1 MSDLKSDQKPGLN
14 PSSSL
19 EAQASAFAPGEGLQK
34 RQASLPRKQEVK
46 RKPSIPRPRTPTP
59 SSSLQAQYA
68 KGALSVPSQG
78 PPLDLA
84 RSSTTRMPG
93 TFGEAGVFARSREE
107 DPATRFILKKKQ
119 PPRRGLTTATP
130 TSSSPS
136 SLKLSSSALGPRK
149 ILRSATQRPG
159 ATLSPPKARWLHR
172 PEQDSDE
179 ESTHQLD
186 VYGEEGKHG
195 LRGAACAP
203 DDLLRSGTKVLVQTR
218 GASRKNTFDFHGLM
232 TMQVIDPS
240 LLGTTLVQ
248 RLRPQDFTGLEPR
261 PGHLLP
267 LKSPPLSHI
276 TRGVIIAADT
286 ELDGRTHESEGA
298 VDSLMYLPSCNDVA
312 IVDSLQKRFQ
322 RGLYFTTCDNM
333 LIFVNPWESQTA
345 IDQVFN
351 YSLAVKYWTGHLAE
365 LPNHPYLVARRAF
378 SDAKRQHR
386 NQLVLTLGPF
396 GCGQDRV
403 HHELVKLLVRF
414 ALTMES
420 TWVSRCPI
428 AFVSFT
434 AELARDAAVHLLEA
448 LHITHRGELF
458 GGRLMDLFQ
467 VELDADGDVVGF
479 SFLPNSSNEASQEI
493 ISWQMRQSLKAI
505 PLPNIFYHVMYA
517 IHFNPEDPAMKSTG
531 LHPVDVTEL
540 LRYFPAPY
548 VLYEDSHYEKCQ
560 QMLSHLTAIGL
571 SERQRTEFL
580 RIISAILVADVASYK
595 LLNEV
600 DKDATPEERAEN
612 LAASTAPRVQ
622 RITKQQAKQVEQAL
636 IFGQKTAL
644 TLAGLDII
652 NLLATL
658 LKVDETVLRDICL
671 GTDAWQVRFLALKLF
686 ARLRWWLLGMIS
698 QSLRLY
704 KGTAVHN
711 RITLLKAVGLDFR
724 HVGQDWALNQLL
736 HNYTE
741 ECFLHLFATW
751 AFTLDQATYLLEGV
765 KPPPAHFILND
776 EILDVFAGPEGMW
789 HIMREEHATRGGEAA
804 DDLSEGLP
812 LAAMSLVEKI
822 LKSKGKT
829 EKIVQVPGYHPP
841 PSELFKPKMAIRVV
855 KATAKGG
862 GVTRLNKGAGPKK
875 VAAAS
880 AVDPVF
886 CQFTVVHTSGSLTY
900 DATKFCTSDANAY
913 SVPNRLRTLLQ
924 QSKMELVRTLV
935 EHEGAN
941 DVIPTDCL
949 RLSVA
954 NRLIQYVK
962 DSLSEGEEA
971 PQTHFIACV
980 SSLKRI
986 EGVEIDGVNAL
997 HDARSRVD
1005 MRNKGRAVTQTV
1017 ITQGSRNVN
1026 DGLIEALMHEPQ
1038 VPPRI
1043 RALVA
1048 SEAKLAR
1055 THTGLKGGFDA
1066 AHVWQQLHDLQIL
1079 TYCAT
1084 RYLGMTVRLLYEEF
1098 LELYSILCIPSSYD
1112 QQITKIF
1119 MNHPSPRAASAFLLQ
1134 VRLLYHQLRRIE
1146 YLERAVPAV
1155 TLIQR
1160 VWRTVRERA
1169 FVVDMR
1175 SLCIRVQSHA
1185 RRLLLMREQQQLKPL
1200 KNLFWGAVVMAG
1212 IAYAFRRLGLSE
1224 EVVHSIKL
1232 KFRNREVYCLRWSA
1246 AVCVQ
1251 SWWRSVMAQKEAA
1264 RLRQAALL
1272 EHCSLLVQNAW
1283 RCYKA
1288 QAVILEKITEERIPN
1303 RAATVVQRHFRGWME
1318 RRKFQ
1323 ELRGLTMAFLSI
1335 QRKGAKLYSMRVML
1349 NYRPIIRRTT
1359 IMRDMIASGVSKGL
1373 HACSCILSFY
1383 THSLQGD
1390 FLLAR
1395 RMVVKIQRWWRS
1407 ILLLR
1412 NLDADLALPPPIQ
1425 LPKRA
1430 DSIVRRREIV
1440 AFELLR
1446 PHILRVQGTFKCERV
1461 RQECLYAYP
1470 IRLLTNRDPR
1480 AVYPRTWAQPLQ
1492 DLLTRTAAAASEQQ
1506 ISYLTEAMQQGAPV
1520 SFLDIAIGGHHS
1532 LVLLGV
1538 RQPASGSFATRVR
1551 TVIKG
1556 GGWQDF
1562 TLVPKV
1568 YAWGWDDR
1576 GQLGAS
1582 QHPRDQ
1588 GVTCV
1593 GPLHFVDRVFRDAVD
1608 PETVAAGLDH
1618 SVALTNEG
1626 MAFAWGDNSEGQC
1639 GLGHRL
1645 VSVRQPTLIPTIRN
1659 NGIKLKS
1666 ITAGPRHT
1674 GAVCTDGKALMW
1686 GASHFVRLPTVL
1698 PDSHS
1703 YTPRAIPMDPAH
1715 EALQVCC
1722 SSGFNVLRTARASGV
1737 FVWGRNDSGQLGQGA
1752 DDKKSR
1758 DWPTFVALPATPA
1771 HPHVV
1776 SKVAVGTRFVVV
1788 SLEKKSSFLYTW
1800 GALSVMEALQQPA
1813 SSTGAG
1819 SGPSKKAPSG
1829 LAQRGAGNP
1838 FFKFAGASAPQPQ
1851 QTKDQATAKK
1861 VGEVKAVCKPTRVT
1875 HPLWKED
1882 AVIDIGASGTE
1893 VLVLFESRL
1902 VHGYSW
1908 LEVNFTQRAT
1918 ATVAAVEERMP
1929 VQSFFF
1935 KKAAPKATVEPPSK
1949 EEALSCEIERLKGE
1963 FTLEPGVYSLRHLK
1977 PLRMAIRSIHTT
1989 GNSVSLAFSWAKAVR
2004 PTRQVLE
2011 GIVNARDPA
2020 LSRQYTTASGAPVEL
2035 PPKILERVQKKHKE
2049 AFEWT
2054 NKLLAS
2060 PILTRENQ
2068 TRQTALLS
2076 ASALTPDPQLL
2087 QRMRSFYDIPTDQN
2101 SPRLNNSD
2109 AEEADA

>member
-1 MSDLKSDQKPGLN
+1 MSDLKPEQGPRLSF
-14 PSSSL
+14 SSSL
-19 EAQASAFAPGEGLQK
+19 EVPASAASPGGGLQK
-34 RQASLPRKQEVK
+34 RQGSLARQQQEVK
-46 RKPSIPRPRTPTP
+46 RKPSMPTPRNPSP
-59 SSSLQAQYA
+59 SSSQAQYA
-68 KGALSVPSQG
+68 RGASTLPNQS
-78 PPLDLA
+78 PPGDLA
-84 RSSTTRMPG
+84 RSPTTHMPG
-93 TFGEAGVFARSREE
+93 TFGDGGAFARSPEE

-119 PPRRGLTTATP
+119 PPRRGLTAAAAP
-130 TSSSPS
+130 DSPS
-136 SLKLSSSALGPRK
+136 PASLQTSSSALGTPK
-149 ILRSATQRPG
+149 IMRAVTRRPG
-159 ATLSPPKARWLHR
+159 ATVSAPQARWMHR

-186 VYGEEGKHG
+186 VYGEEGRHG

-218 GASRKNTFDFHGLM
+218 GDLRKKAFEFRGLM
-232 TMQVIDPS
+232 TMQVIDPC
-240 LLGTTLVQ
+240 LLGTTFVQ
-248 RLRPQDFTGLEPR
+248 RLQPQDLTGFEPK
-261 PGHLLP
+261 PGYLLP

-276 TRGVIIAADT
+276 RRDVIIAADN
-286 ELDGRTHESEGA
+286 ELDNRSRESEGA

-312 IVDSLQKRFQ
+312 IVDSLQQRFQ
-322 RGLYFTTCDNM
+322 RGLYFTSCDNM
-333 LIFVNPWESQTA
+333 LIFVNPWESQQAA
-345 IDQVFN
+345 IDHVFN
-351 YSLAVKYWTGHLAE
+351 HSVAVKYWTGHLAE
-365 LPNHPYLVARRAF
+365 LPTHPYLFARRAF
-378 SDAKRQHR
+378 SNAEKQHR

-403 HHELVKLLVRF
+403 HHELVKLLIRF
-414 ALTMES
+414 ALTMKS
-420 TWVSRCPI
+420 NW
-428 AFVSFT
+428 
-434 AELARDAAVHLLEA
+434 
-448 LHITHRGELF
+448 
-458 GGRLMDLFQ
+458 

-479 SFLPNSSNEASQEI
+479 GFLPNSSNEASQEI
-493 ISWQMRQSLKAI
+493 VSWQMRQSLKSI

-517 IHFNPEDPAMKSTG
+517 IHFNPDDPAMKSTG

-540 LRYFPAPY
+540 MRYFPPPY

-560 QMLSHLTAIGL
+560 QLLAHLAAIGL
-571 SERQRTEFL
+571 SGRQRTEFL

-600 DKDATPEERAEN
+600 DKDASPEERAEN

-622 RITKQQAKQVEQAL
+622 RITKQQAKNVAQAL

-658 LKVDETVLRDICL
+658 LKIDETVLRDICL
-671 GTDAWQVRFLALKLF
+671 GNDAWQVRFLALKLF
-686 ARLRWWLLGMIS
+686 TRLRWWLLGVIS
-698 QSLRLY
+698 QSLRLH

-724 HVGQDWALNQLL
+724 NVSQEWALNQLL

-776 EILDVFAGPEGMW
+776 EIVDVFAGPEGMW
-789 HIMREEHATRGGEAA
+789 QIMREEHATRGGEAA
-804 DDLSEGLP
+804 DELSEGVP
-812 LAAMSLVEKI
+812 LAAMSFVDKI
-822 LKSKGKT
+822 LKSKGNT

-841 PSELFKPKMAIRVV
+841 PAELFKPKVAIKVV

-862 GVTRLNKGAGPKK
+862 GVTQLGKGAGPKK
-875 VAAAS
+875 VAAA

-886 CQFTVVHTSGSLTY
+886 CQFTVVHTSGPLTY

-924 QSKMELVRTLV
+924 QSEMELLRTLV
-935 EHEGAN
+935 QHESAN

-949 RLSVA
+949 RLGVA
-954 NRLIQYVK
+954 NRLIQYAK

-971 PQTHFIACV
+971 PQTHFIACI
-980 SSLKRI
+980 SSL
-986 EGVEIDGVNAL
+986 EQSLGTGIDGVNAL
-997 HDARSRVD
+997 QHARSRIH
-1005 MRNKGRAVTQTV
+1005 MRNERGAAKQNP
-1017 ITQGSRNVN
+1017 ITQGHGNAN
-1026 DGLIEALMHEPQ
+1026 DGLIRALMHEPQ

-1043 RALVA
+1043 GALVA
-1048 SEAKLAR
+1048 TEAKLAR
-1055 THTGLKGGFDA
+1055 NHTGLRDGFDA
-1066 AHVWQQLHDLQIL
+1066 AHVWKQLHDLQIL

-1098 LELYSILCIPSSYD
+1098 LALYSILCIPSSYD

-1134 VRLLYHQLRRIE
+1134 VHSSATIVDVNQVLSSLLG
-1146 YLERAVPAV
+1146 VPAV
-1155 TLIQR
+1155 TRIQR

-1185 RRLLLMREQQQLKPL
+1185 RRLLLMREQKQLKPL

-1232 KFRNREVYCLRWSA
+1232 KKKLRSLGKRPSWSTVPSLCSVQLDTTVVRIQSFFRMAVIRQQYINLRNA
-1246 AVCVQ
+1246 ASLCQ
-1251 SWWRSVMAQKEAA
+1251 AGALT
-1264 RLRQAALL
+1264 RLR
-1272 EHCSLLVQNAW
+1272 
-1283 RCYKA
+1283 R
-1288 QAVILEKITEERIPN
+1288 
-1303 RAATVVQRHFRGWME
+1303 
-1318 RRKFQ
+1318 
-1323 ELRGLTMAFLSI
+1323 
-1335 QRKGAKLYSMRVML
+1335 
-1349 NYRPIIRRTT
+1349 
-1359 IMRDMIASGVSKGL
+1359 
-1373 HACSCILSFY
+1373 
-1383 THSLQGD
+1383 GD

-1395 RMVVKIQRWWRS
+1395 RMVVKLQRWWRS

-1412 NLDADLALPPPIQ
+1412 DLDADLALPPPIR
-1425 LPKRA
+1425 LPKMA
-1430 DSIVRRREIV
+1430 DSTVRRRELV

-1461 RQECLYAYP
+1461 RQECRYAYP
-1470 IRLLTNRDPR
+1470 IRLMTNRDPR

-1492 DLLTRTAAAASEQQ
+1492 DLLTQTAAAASEQQ

-1520 SFLDIAIGGHHS
+1520 MFRDIAIGGHHS

-1568 YAWGWDDR
+1568 HAWGWDDR
-1576 GQLGAS
+1576 GQLGAP

-1593 GPLHFVDRVFRDAVD
+1593 GPLKFVDRVFRDTVD
-1608 PETVAAGLDH
+1608 QETGTLLTMYLYGCSTTLRHSLNHTWAILLQQEMNCAHFVLSSGHLIQQLVQEVDYTHSICAVAAGLDH
-1618 SVALTNEG
+1618 SVALSNEG

-1645 VSVRQPTLIPTIRN
+1645 VSVRQPTVIATIRN

-1737 FVWGRNDSGQLGQGA
+1737 FVWGRNDSGQLGQGV

-1776 SKVAVGTRFVVV
+1776 SKVAVGSRFVVV

-1800 GALSVMEALQQPA
+1800 GALSVMEALQEPA
-1813 SSTGAG
+1813 SATG
-1819 SGPSKKAPSG
+1819 SGSAASKKAPSA

-1838 FFKFAGASAPQPQ
+1838 FFKFAGANAPQSRL
-1851 QTKDQATAKK
+1851 TKDQATAKK

-1875 HPLWKED
+1875 HPLWEED
-1882 AVIDIGASGTE
+1882 AIIDIGASGTE

-1908 LEVNFTQRAT
+1908 LEVNFTQRA
-1918 ATVAAVEERMP
+1918 APTVAAMEERMP

-1935 KKAAPKATVEPPSK
+1935 KKPIPKAPVEQPSSSR
-1949 EEALSCEIERLKGE
+1949 EIALSCEIERLRGE
-1963 FTLEPGVYSLRHLK
+1963 FTLEPGLYSLRHLK

-1989 GNSVSLAFSWAKAVR
+1989 GNSVSLSFSWAKAVR

-2035 PPKILERVQKKHKE
+2035 PPKILQRVQKKHQE
-2049 AFEWT
+2049 ALQWT
-2054 NKLLAS
+2054 TNLLAS
-2060 PILTRENQ
+2060 PLLTREKQ
-2068 TRQTALLS
+2068 TRQTALLT

-2087 QRMRSFYDIPTDQN
+2087 QRVRSFYDIPSDQN
-2101 SPRLNNSD
+2101 SPTVNNSEAED
-2109 AEEADA
+2109 AGA